1 MAAEGSSTIESSVL
15 ANTLQSH
22 VDDIRGLLQCG
33 ICVRPLYEPFTLA
46 CGHTFCYS
54 CLASWFAAGRSKRT
68 CPDCRAP
75 VKTQPAPAYLVR
87 AIVQLFTSRP
97 ELLDK
102 EETTAEHSKN
112 HQEESERLDKD
123 KANTDPQSGG
133 LFGGL
138 FKEKPQQLKP
148 VNDNDDGVTR
158 CPHCNWELEDGLNCG
173 GCGYIYQPDSEG
185 TDYSGSDF
193 SDTDF
198 DSMIEGDEDED
209 EDEDED
215 DFDGDRM
222 HDVHHGSHPN
232 LPPRFNQRPPD
243 FGPHMFPSFMHSF
256 NPMQSMHSM
265 HFQLHP
271 DLVNQFIRP
280 RNSAPAAALRHR
292 YEQQQYGYDHQEEE
306 YEEYE
311 DDEEGYEESFIDD
324 EEHEGHERREDSQSD
339 RSTVVGS
346 SSQNP
351 PLRAPPIVQY
361 PPVFGPNS
369 TSRPDEIDWRLQDQ
383 HELQRLRTGWP
394 SHRITSSSEVG
405 RSSSIHSHIPSDE
418 KEEEDEDEDGDE
430 NSDENSDEVSDEDD
444 DELEDEEEDF
454 DVPHL
459 GISRRYQHAVLQSSE
474 EEEEESDDEDSRD
487 FSGPPPRTTGSS
499 VRNAITID
507 DSDEEPVGPI
517 RRTAQRRQARFS
529 PY

>member
-1 MAAEGSSTIESSVL
+1 MAAEGSSTIESSAF

-22 VDDIRGLLQCG
+22 VDDIRGLIQCG

-87 AIVQLFTSRP
+87 AIVQMFTSRP

-148 VNDNDDGVTR
+148 IEDNGDGVSR
-158 CPHCNWELEDGLNCG
+158 CPHCNWELEDGLNCEQ
-173 GCGYIYQPDSEG
+173 CGYIYQPDSEG

-198 DSMIEGDEDED
+198 DSMIEGDEDD

-222 HDVHHGSHPN
+222 NGVHHGMHPH
-232 LPPRFNQRPPD
+232 LPPPRYQRPFDLNANLLP
-243 FGPHMFPSFMHSF
+243 PFMT
-256 NPMQSMHSM
+256 SMHNFNS
-265 HFQLHP
+265 LHP
-271 DLVNQFIRP
+271 MNFQFPPEMMNHFIRP
-280 RNSAPAAALRHR
+280 RTSVAAALRHR
-292 YEQQQYGYDHQEEE
+292 YEQQQYGYDQQQEE
-306 YEEYE
+306 YE
-311 DDEEGYEESFIDD
+311 DEEGYEESFIDD
-324 EEHEGHERREDSQSD
+324 EEHEDHEREDSQSD

-346 SSQNP
+346 SSQNA
-351 PLRAPPIVQY
+351 PLRAPSIVQY

-369 TSRPDEIDWRLQDQ
+369 TSRTDEIDWRLQDE
-383 HELQRLRTGWP
+383 HELQRLRTGWQ
-394 SHRITSSSEVG
+394 SHRNPRSLSEASG
-405 RSSSIHSHIPSDE
+405 SSSIHSHFRSDE

-430 NSDENSDEVSDEDD
+430 NSDELSDD
-444 DELEDEEEDF
+444 DELEDEDEDEDS
-454 DVPHL
+454 DVPHMST
-459 GISRRYQHAVLQSSE
+459 SRRYQPAVLQSSS
-474 EEEEESDDEDSRD
+474 EEESDEEDTHG
-487 FSGPPPRTTGSS
+487 FSGQPPRTTGSS

>member
-1 MAAEGSSTIESSVL
+1 MAAQGSSTIESSVL

-87 AIVQLFTSRP
+87 AIVQMFTSRP

-102 EETTAEHSKN
+102 EETAAEHSKN

-148 VNDNDDGVTR
+148 VDDNDDGVTR

-209 EDEDED
+209 EDED

-222 HDVHHGSHPN
+222 NDVHHRSHPN
-232 LPPRFNQRPPD
+232 LPPRFNPRPTD
-243 FGPHMFPSFMHSF
+243 YPHMFPSFMHEF

-265 HFQLHP
+265 QFQLHP
-271 DLVNQFIRP
+271 DIMNHFIRP
-280 RNSAPAAALRHR
+280 RTSVADALRHR
-292 YEQQQYGYDHQEEE
+292 YEQQQQYEYEQHEE
-306 YEEYE
+306 Y

-324 EEHEGHERREDSQSD
+324 EEHEDHEREESQSD

-351 PLRAPPIVQY
+351 PLRAPSIVQY

-418 KEEEDEDEDGDE
+418 KEEDEDEDGDE
-430 NSDENSDEVSDEDD
+430 NSDEISDE
-444 DELEDEEEDF
+444 DELEDEDEDS
-454 DVPHL
+454 DVPHI
-459 GISRRYQHAVLQSSE
+459 GISRRYQPAVLQSSE
-474 EEEEESDDEDSRD
+474 DEESEDEDSRD
-487 FSGPPPRTTGSS
+487 FSGQPPRTTGSS